1 MSIGLAG
8 TTNGKAN
15 EIHTAFTTYQDELTW
30 LSGISFVGP
39 AFEHRDTVTGGL
51 KNDCG
56 DFVTGGGIAHY
67 RTLRH
72 RYRRWT
78 PLSDSCQQHTDPL
91 IRIVAHR
98 SGIRC
103 PEKSLFFWLQYRS
116 VVQPVNSAPSILTL
130 DKADGFALS
139 SSHQK
144 PGAAVEWK
152 VIFRPSMTAFE
163 VSSYAVRPEAVPVR
177 ENASS
182 T

>member
-1 MSIGLAG
+1 MSIGPAG

-78 PLSDSCQQHTDPL
+78 PLSDSCQQHTAPL
-91 IRIVAHR
+91 NTDRCSQERNSMSREIVVLLASIPFGR
-98 SGIRC
+98 SAC
-103 PEKSLFFWLQYRS
+103 E
-116 VVQPVNSAPSILTL
+116 
-130 DKADGFALS
+130 LS
-139 SSHQK
+139 PFHIDA
-144 PGAAVEWK
+144 G
-152 VIFRPSMTAFE
+152 
-163 VSSYAVRPEAVPVR
+163 
-177 ENASS
+177 
-182 T
+182 